1 MFCLDA
7 SRVKLASENA
17 SQNGKAKMG
26 EDEEEELSEDEYEEE
41 DASGS
46 AQRNDYIHANYVDGY
61 KQAKGYI
68 STQGPL
74 DNTIADFWQM
84 IWQQYVL
91 VIAMTTKVFEQRKIK
106 CAQYWPL
113 EKGASMQIENLFE
126 IQNTNVE
133 DLEDYRVSYLTI
145 KHVASNMSRQIV
157 HCQFLSWPDH
167 GVPKSAVHI
176 LEFIELVR
184 KNQVEGLK
192 KLNADPKQKW
202 TGHPLGPPI
211 CVHCSAGIGRTG
223 N

>member
-1 MFCLDA
+1 MIRLKENKYKNRYGDVFCLDA

-113 EKGASMQIENLFE
+113 EKGASMQIENEF
-126 IQNTNVE
+126 NVK
-133 DLEDYRVSYLTI
+133 DLG
-145 KHVASNMSRQIV
+145 A
-157 HCQFLSWPDH
+157 
-167 GVPKSAVHI
+167 
-176 LEFIELVR
+176 
-184 KNQVEGLK
+184 
-192 KLNADPKQKW
+192 
-202 TGHPLGPPI
+202 
-211 CVHCSAGIGRTG
+211 
-223 N
+223 